1 MKKIVSMILSLTLIL
16 SMIPQL
22 ALAEEPG
29 EYEGKTVVV
38 YTGNLRGDI
47 DKYPKVAAAKKAFL
61 DEDADKVLL
70 VDAGNYMQ
78 GTRFANSDRG
88 ESIYS
93 LMDASG
99 YDVAAMGS
107 YEFVYGNGGVGNPY
121 HQASYKKF
129 PSQSELAE
137 NVGFTVISSNLNGPG
152 TSGNYDFDENKIVKV
167 KGKRIGFVA
176 QTDENTPDMVQ
187 DGFMAGCEFGD
198 VSLPKADVVIG
209 LSNNGKAVDGATAT
223 ISAPT
228 DGEEVIGAYV
238 IDTENKTAEE
248 IKDFNV
254 DSYTQDADVAS
265 AVDSVKNSADPKIGD
280 SDVMLNGSDT
290 VNWQNETNLGDL
302 VTDAYKWYA
311 ENEFEGF
318 EKDAPVVAIQNGGN
332 CDQFLYNGEV
342 TELDLFNSLPFSPRG
357 MGIIYLT
364 GEELLTALEAGTS
377 PSDRYSSYGDNRCP
391 GFAHV
396 AGLTY
401 NVDFSK
407 EYDKG
412 EAYGNFYKAASINR
426 VSNVKVGDE
435 DLDPAKTY
443 AVIADWNLING
454 GMDTYYGFKEA
465 KENGAKCIY
474 NGTGIWEKD
483 VVKMYIDRVL
493 NGKIGDNYAEPQ
505 GRITQRH
512 LDDEAVA
519 NDKIDAAKNA
529 AETAKKAADTA
540 AASKEAADKAA
551 KTPGKAA
558 VDAAN
563 KAKADA
569 DAAKKAAEAAKKA
582 ADDAVKAAEK
592 AGNEEQIKTAGKLQ
606 SDAAKAVESAKK
618 AAKAAADKAAAEKA
632 KADKKAKE
640 EAMKKVKTVTV
651 NVKTVNAKA
660 LDKAVAKAKG
670 SSKYVTKFVLGKKVK
685 KIAKNSFKEYKA
697 VTVLQIKTKKLK
709 KKAVKGSLKGSNVKK
724 IEVKVGSKKANKK
737 IVKKYKKIFTK
748 KNAGKKVTIK

>member
-88 ESIYS
+88 KSIYS

-254 DSYTQDADVAS
+254 DSYTPDADVARE
-265 AVDSVKNSADPKIGD
+265 VDSIKNSADPKIGD

-318 EKDAPVVAIQNGGN
+318 EKDAPVVAIQNG
-332 CDQFLYNGEV
+332 
-342 TELDLFNSLPFSPRG
+342 
-357 MGIIYLT
+357 
-364 GEELLTALEAGTS
+364 
-377 PSDRYSSYGDNRCP
+377 
-391 GFAHV
+391 
-396 AGLTY
+396 
-401 NVDFSK
+401 
-407 EYDKG
+407 
-412 EAYGNFYKAASINR
+412 
-426 VSNVKVGDE
+426 
-435 DLDPAKTY
+435 
-443 AVIADWNLING
+443 
-454 GMDTYYGFKEA
+454 
-465 KENGAKCIY
+465 
-474 NGTGIWEKD
+474 
-483 VVKMYIDRVL
+483 
-493 NGKIGDNYAEPQ
+493 
-505 GRITQRH
+505 
-512 LDDEAVA
+512 
-519 NDKIDAAKNA
+519 
-529 AETAKKAADTA
+529 
-540 AASKEAADKAA
+540 
-551 KTPGKAA
+551 
-558 VDAAN
+558 
-563 KAKADA
+563 
-569 DAAKKAAEAAKKA
+569 
-582 ADDAVKAAEK
+582 
-592 AGNEEQIKTAGKLQ
+592 
-606 SDAAKAVESAKK
+606 
-618 AAKAAADKAAAEKA
+618 
-632 KADKKAKE
+632 
-640 EAMKKVKTVTV
+640 
-651 NVKTVNAKA
+651 
-660 LDKAVAKAKG
+660 
-670 SSKYVTKFVLGKKVK
+670 
-685 KIAKNSFKEYKA
+685 
-697 VTVLQIKTKKLK
+697 
-709 KKAVKGSLKGSNVKK
+709 
-724 IEVKVGSKKANKK
+724 
-737 IVKKYKKIFTK
+737 
-748 KNAGKKVTIK
+748 